1 MPGPGA
7 ACSPRGREGI
17 NPRPVFKALQ
27 AKYQVSRSLQS
38 MRKRSETRLQ
48 LESSRRYL
56 DRLRDKLLAGGHNLF
71 NMISPTAGQ
80 NLGRVKQS
88 ESVDRS
94 IETSSITTGHN
105 CTRAEQALLGHITS
119 RQSGGHNSFNMIS
132 PTAGLDFGRVK
143 QSESVDRSIGTSSI
157 TTGRNYTRVEQA
169 LLGHIT
175 SQLSSGHNSL
185 GSISLTAG
193 QNNGRVKQSKSVGRS
208 PETSRITTGHNYTR
222 AGHA

>member
-1 MPGPGA
+1 M
-7 ACSPRGREGI
+7 
-17 NPRPVFKALQ
+17 
-27 AKYQVSRSLQS
+27 SRSLQS

-56 DRLRDKLLAGGHNLF
+56 DRLRDKLLAGGHNSF
-71 NMISPTAGQ
+71 DMISSAAGL
-80 NLGRVKQS
+80 NFGRVKQS
-88 ESVDRS
+88 ESLDRS

-119 RQSGGHNSFNMIS
+119 R
-132 PTAGLDFGRVK
+132 
-143 QSESVDRSIGTSSI
+143 
-157 TTGRNYTRVEQA
+157 
-169 LLGHIT
+169 
-175 SQLSSGHNSL
+175 LSSGHNAL

-193 QNNGRVKQSKSVGRS
+193 QNLGRVKQSKSVGRS